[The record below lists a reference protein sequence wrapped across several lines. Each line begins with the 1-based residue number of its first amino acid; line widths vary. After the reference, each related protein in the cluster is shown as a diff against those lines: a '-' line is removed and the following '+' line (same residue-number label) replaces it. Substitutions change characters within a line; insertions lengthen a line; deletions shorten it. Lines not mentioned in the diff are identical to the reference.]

1 MIRTASNS
9 LVVMFTLI
17 LASAVPERADAQSHS
32 KYAGQ
37 ERRAIKSLSN
47 EDIAELTRGAGWGFA
62 KVAELNGV
70 PGPFHLL
77 EMKDQIALT
86 PDQLVNVTKI
96 YNQMREAATKFGS
109 EFIQGESELD
119 RAFRDGSITEAT
131 LKTQLERISRVR
143 AKLRGV
149 HLLAHLKVRPIL
161 SEAQVATYNRL
172 RGYEQSDPCAS
183 PPKGHNIAMWRK
195 HHGCK

>member
-1 MIRTASNS
+1 MIRTASIS

-47 EDIAELTRGAGWGFA
+47 EDIAELTRGAGGGFA

-70 PGPFHLL
+70 PGPLHLL

-86 PDQLVNVTKI
+86 PDQVANVTKI

-149 HLLAHLKVRPIL
+149 HLLAHLRVLPIL
-161 SEAQVATYNRL
+161 SEAQVAAYNRL